1 MAMVSSYRLDAARL
15 SADRRISAAKGD
27 WAAAHRYGRLIN
39 EYLRLAQEEER
50 KYREKE
56 DAAQRQKTPGSI
68 REDAAQWQK
77 AIDSIMN
84 DWKF

>member
-1 MAMVSSYRLDAARL
+1 MAMVSSYRLDVVRL

-27 WAAAHRYGRLIN
+27 WAAARCYDRLIR
-39 EYLRLAQEEER
+39 EYLRLANDEER
-50 KYREKE
+50 KCREKE

>member
-27 WAAAHRYGRLIN
+27 WAAARCYDRLIS
-39 EYLRLAQEEER
+39 EYLRLANDEER
-50 KYREKE
+50 KCHEK

>member
-27 WAAAHRYGRLIN
+27 WAAARCYDRLIS
-39 EYLRLAQEEER
+39 EYTRLANDEER

-56 DAAQRQKTPGSI
+56 DAAQGQKTPGSI

>member
-27 WAAAHRYGRLIN
+27 WAAARCYDRLIS
-39 EYLRLAQEEER
+39 EYLRLANDEER
-50 KYREKE
+50 KYHVK
-56 DAAQRQKTPGSI
+56 
-68 REDAAQWQK
+68 EDAAQWQK
-77 AIDSIMN
+77 TLDSIMS